1 MNDPVYI
8 EAAEAWAQR
17 ILEESNGDIKKAI
30 EKNLQL
36 ITAKKPAPEKVEV
49 LHQLYLESLAYYEGE
64 GKSLDENAQL
74 GAMRM
79 VSNAMLNLDE
89 FVTRR

>member
-1 MNDPVYI
+1 MK
-8 EAAEAWAQR
+8 
-17 ILEESNGDIKKAI
+17 ESAGDIKCGI

-36 ITAKKPAPEKVEV
+36 VTAKKPESEKVEV
-49 LHQLYLESLAYYEGE
+49 LHKLYLESLAYYEGE
-64 GKSLDENAQL
+64 GKDLDENAQL
-74 GAMRM
+74 AAMRI